1 MTATTIDRTGPD
13 GGYIIHDHGYYAEA
27 EEYIRADELDPDFVK
42 ACGGPAPFTAGY
54 IRLDRSL
61 TLERRPLREYRTA
74 IDCAGWAT
82 VQRRYVSG
90 DPSITYRAVRPLRRA
105 EIIEAMLSYGYG
117 DNDNTGEW
125 VAEIGG
131 ESK

>member
-54 IRLDRSL
+54 IRMDRSL

-74 IDCAGWAT
+74 IGCAGWRP
-82 VQRRYVSG
+82 RR
-90 DPSITYRAVRPLRRA
+90 RE
-105 EIIEAMLSYGYG
+105 EIIEAMLIYGYG

-131 ESK
+131 KPK